1 MNRLA
6 TAFACLILAVVPS
19 LADEPAPDLEELQNV
34 SEKARPL
41 RDKWERC
48 TALAVRSGLR
58 SRAEPESL
66 AGTALARCKPEEARL
81 AAFLGKQVGPRT
93 AKRTMAQLRD
103 LQRSNLILVIET
115 LRDAPK

>member
-6 TAFACLILAVVPS
+6 TASACFLLAVLPS
-19 LADEPAPDLEELQNV
+19 LADEPPPDIEELQSV
-34 SEKARPL
+34 SEKAKPL

-58 SRAEPESL
+58 SRAEPEVL

-81 AAFLGKQVGPRT
+81 AAFLGRQIGPGV

-103 LQRSNLILVIET
+103 LQRNNLILVIET
-115 LRDAPK
+115 LREAK